1 MSKILSVT
9 QILSPWNDF
18 SRIDP
23 ARLEAAKQRGLR
35 LHAAAAAKLTGTFQV
50 APLLPEDAGYWES
63 LSAWI
68 DDYVTGVFDV
78 EPELRD
84 ARLGIAGHPDLVC
97 RCGNYYRVVD
107 FKTPVAESKTWRLQL
122 AGYVHLATQN
132 YKHHAVNWSGVAV
145 QPHPEGKQA
154 KAIIYHDPS
163 GKDFQVLLS
172 ALNCYRYFAGG
183 KKYD

>member
-1 MSKILSVT
+1 MTKILSVT

-35 LHAAAAAKLTGTFQV
+35 LHAAAAAKLTGTFRV
-50 APLLPEDAGYWES
+50 LPLLPEDAGYWES

-68 DDYVTGVFDV
+68 DDYVTHVFDV
-78 EPELRD
+78 EP
-84 ARLGIAGHPDLVC
+84 DLIC
-97 RCGNYYRVVD
+97 RCGNYYWVVD

-122 AGYVHLATQN
+122 AGYVHMVTQN
-132 YKHHAVNWSGVAV
+132 YQHHAVNWSGAAV

-154 KAIIYHDPS
+154 KAIPYHDPS
-163 GKDFQVLLS
+163 GKDFQVFLS
-172 ALNCYRYFAGG
+172 ALNCYRYFEGG
-183 KKYD
+183 KK